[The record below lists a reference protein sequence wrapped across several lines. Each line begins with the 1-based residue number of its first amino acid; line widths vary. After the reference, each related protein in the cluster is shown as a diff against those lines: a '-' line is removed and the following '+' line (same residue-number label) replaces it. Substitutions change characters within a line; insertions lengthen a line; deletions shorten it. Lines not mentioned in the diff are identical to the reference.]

1 MKQIKRVAGAG
12 EIQIKTRVLRIQ
24 PVVSGVVDPAKTQGG
39 TEMISFGSMIINHVE
54 NHFDSGSV
62 ETAHHR
68 FELRDLFT
76 HLPAA
81 GVLPVRSKKSNRVV
95 TPVIR
100 QAAIDQDLVV
110 DVRVD
115 WQ

>member
-1 MKQIKRVAGAG
+1 M
-12 EIQIKTRVLRIQ
+12 Q
-24 PVVSGVVDPAKTQGG
+24 PVVGGVVDSAKAQRRTKL
-39 TEMISFGSMIINHVE
+39 ISFGSMIINHVE

-68 FELRDLFT
+68 FELGDLFT

-81 GVLPVRSKKSNRVV
+81 GVLRVRRKKSDRVV